1 MESIDGRLG
10 RLALEMTE
18 AQRREYKRR
27 SEGSGRSAE
36 NLIMIAE
43 SVMKDE
49 TIRESRTK
57 ITRNNGGTREPA
69 ETDPRAE
76 SDRILTEALAR
87 RDPRFAKSLE
97 VSEGG
102 AERLS
107 PQQKEDYDFAKLIGL
122 SESDALKVAL
132 SNCTRG

>member
-1 MESIDGRLG
+1 
-10 RLALEMTE
+10 
-18 AQRREYKRR
+18 
-27 SEGSGRSAE
+27 
-36 NLIMIAE
+36 MIAE